1 MLSHGRCFGKRTVRA
16 HLYLAGFFLISL
28 LGCHEEISAPEPPEL
43 SSSQAAATTTL
54 SFRQI
59 SAFEGHTCGVTTSDQ
74 AYCWGYNLHGQG
86 GNGTRV
92 HPQLRP
98 VAVAGGHRFRQVSTG
113 VFHTCGVTVSNQALC
128 WGENHSGQRGD
139 GTTTARAVPTPVVG
153 GIDFREVVT
162 GTSHTCGLALNGAVY
177 CWGDNGS
184 GQLGDGTTGGERHTP
199 GLIARTLRFRHL
211 SAGSV
216 HTCGVATNDRIF
228 CWGFNGL
235 GAVGDGTRT
244 TYRPE
249 PTRVAGPF
257 FFSQVAAGRSH
268 TCGITSDRRTY
279 CWGDNSYGALGHG
292 TEGDAR
298 FAPVVVVGDFN
309 FTALD
314 GGSWHTCAIT
324 GAARLKCWGGNQSG
338 QLGNGTT
345 NDRST
350 PGASARNLLFRQVA
364 GGAAYTCGV
373 TLDNQGY
380 CWGSNSDHHRNHE
393 GSRLV
398 GPLLPSLGLSV
409 HST

>member
-1 MLSHGRCFGKRTVRA
+1 MFPKEQCFGKWALRA
-16 HLYLAGFFLISL
+16 PVGLAGFLFISVV
-28 LGCHEEISAPEPPEL
+28 GCREDISAPEPLEP
-43 SSSQAAATTTL
+43 SAAQAAAATTL

-59 SAFEGHTCGVTTSDQ
+59 SAFEGHTCGVTTTDQ

-86 GNGTRV
+86 GNGTND

-113 VFHTCGVTVSNQALC
+113 VFHTCGVTVGNQAFC
-128 WGENHSGQRGD
+128 WGENHSGQLGN
-139 GTTTARAVPTPVVG
+139 GTTATRWRPSLVAG
-153 GIDFREVVT
+153 GLSFRQVVT

-184 GQLGDGTTGGERHTP
+184 GQLGDGTTGGERATP
-199 GLIARTLRFRHL
+199 GPIARGLRFRHL

-249 PTRVAGPF
+249 PTRVAGKF
-257 FFSQVAAGRSH
+257 FFSQVGAGRSH
-268 TCGITSDRRTY
+268 TCGVTTDRRAY

-292 TEGDAR
+292 TTGEAR

-314 GGSWHTCAIT
+314 GGSWQTCGIT

-345 NDRST
+345 RDRST
-350 PGASARNLLFRQVA
+350 PGAAARGLLFRQVV

-380 CWGSNSDHHRNHE
+380 CWGSNSDGQLGDGTTTDRHTP
-393 GSRLV
+393 V
-398 GPLLPSLGLSV
+398 AVAGPG
-409 HST
+409 